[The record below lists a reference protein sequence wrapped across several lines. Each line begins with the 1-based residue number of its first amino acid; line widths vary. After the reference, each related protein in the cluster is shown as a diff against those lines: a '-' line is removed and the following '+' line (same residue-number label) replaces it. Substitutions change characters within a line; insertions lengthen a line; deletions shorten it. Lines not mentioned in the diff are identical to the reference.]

1 MAWHCI
7 EDVASAA
14 LLEYGLLPPKSFK
27 YGVFMVVDTEDGRRG
42 NGAGRIKI
50 FADGKGGIVQNW
62 KTGAKGSFFLN
73 AEGQTAALSDAE
85 RQRIERERRKR
96 QAEEAARMDR
106 AARRALSVW
115 QSATPAP
122 THHPYLLAKQIKPH
136 GSRVATWKRV
146 ITDAAGNKQT
156 VVIENSLLIPMLDG
170 VGKIR
175 SLQAIFP
182 AKHPLFGNRNKDFL
196 PGGGLAGLFGWIGPR
211 TETVIICEGF
221 ATAATLHEQTG
232 SRVYLAFTANNLLA
246 VGRIV
251 REKLPDAAIVFAA
264 DNDSETAGNP
274 GLTKATEAA
283 AAVRGSVIVPPIPDA
298 DFNDYQAFL
307 NGGGHVG

>member
-1 MAWHCI
+1 MPFQHI
-7 EDVASAA
+7 EDAANAA
-14 LLEYGLLPPKSFK
+14 LLKYGLLPPKSFK
-27 YGVFMVVDTEDGRRG
+27 YGVFMVVDAEDGRRG

-85 RQRIERERRKR
+85 RQRIECERRKR

-156 VVIENSLLIPMLDG
+156 VVIENSLLIPLLDAA
-170 VGKIR
+170 GKIR

-182 AKHPLFGNRNKDFL
+182 AKHPLFERNKDFL

-221 ATAATLHEQTG
+221 ATAATLQEQTG
-232 SRVYLAFTANNLLA
+232 NRVYLAFTANNLAA
-246 VGRIV
+246 VSRIV
-251 REKLPDAAIVFAA
+251 REKLPDAVIICAA
-264 DNDSETAGNP
+264 DNDTQTAGNP

-283 AAVRGSVIVPPIPDA
+283 AAVGGSVIVPPIPDA

-307 NGGGHVG
+307 NGGGYVG